1 VAATR
6 MIRRAVMGGAYPRDA
21 APATIYGSEA
31 AMVRMHS
38 KACVAVVPL
47 GLLAALGCGSSSKS
61 PSDTADSGSGGTRED
76 SGHAGGGGGGD
87 ASPPDGSQ
95 ENDGGGPSDSAAAEG
110 APSEGGSSPSGAWV
124 MGYYPA
130 WDDPSNGGNYPVT
143 AIDWDGISHVFTAFY
158 VPDGNG
164 GFMSGEFTSTSAGAV
179 ISAAH
184 AHGKKAV
191 ASIGGA
197 DSGAGFEGSMQTAQ
211 ATFLTNLQGLI
222 TMGYDGIDIDWEGG
236 NLTTAQDQALET
248 TLIDSLRTKN
258 PSIILTMTAGYE
270 NENSLDDLSFYG
282 TISSKLDRINLMTYA
297 MAGAWSGWESWHS
310 SPLHWNKNSSTP
322 TGIDSS
328 AAHYIAAG
336 VPAAK
341 LGVGAG
347 FYGSCW
353 TAPVTGPVQTLGGST
368 IPASDGVM
376 SYTNIMAS
384 YYSSAAYHYDT
395 SAEAPYLD
403 LSGQHNAQGCTF
415 VSYEDATSL
424 AAKIAWMKSEK
435 LGGLIIWTISEGFI
449 SAGAT
454 VADQNPLLE
463 VTKTAL

>member
-1 VAATR
+1 
-6 MIRRAVMGGAYPRDA
+6 
-21 APATIYGSEA
+21 
-31 AMVRMHS
+31 MVRMHS
-38 KACVAVVPL
+38 QACVAVVPL

-61 PSDTADSGSGGTRED
+61 PSDTTDSGSGGTHED
-76 SGHAGGGGGGD
+76 SGHAGGGGGE
-87 ASPPDGSQ
+87 ASSPDGSP

-110 APSEGGSSPSGAWV
+110 APSDGGSSSSGAWV

-236 NLTTAQDQALET
+236 DLSAQQDQALET
-248 TLIDSLRTKN
+248 SLIQALRAESPGALLTL
-258 PSIILTMTAGYE
+258 TAGYE
-270 NENSLDDLSFYG
+270 DENNLDDLTWYG
-282 TISSKLDRINLMTYA
+282 TIAAQLDRINLMTYG
-297 MAGAWSGWESWHS
+297 MSGAWEGWQSWHS
-310 SPLHWNKNSSTP
+310 SPLHWNMVSSTP
-322 TGIDSS
+322 TGIDASVAHYL
-328 AAHYIAAG
+328 AAH
-336 VPAAK
+336 VPAGK

-347 FYGSCW
+347 FYGECY
-353 TAPVTGPVQTLGGST
+353 TAPVSGPAQALMGSQVA
-368 IPASDGVM
+368 ASDGTM
-376 SYTNIMAS
+376 SYASIMSKYYTAS
-384 YYSSAAYHYDT
+384 AHHVDAA
-395 SAEAPYLD
+395 AGAPYLTLD
-403 LSGQHNAQGCTF
+403 GSNPEQCTF
-415 VSYEDATSL
+415 VSYEDAAS
-424 AAKIAWMKSEK
+424 IAEK
-435 LGGLIIWTISEGFI
+435 GAWVKAQGLGGVILWEISEDYDP
-449 SAGAT
+449 SGAT

-463 VTKTAL
+463 ATKAAFLQ